1 MEEKKINIFFFFT
14 KNDIICKVNKMTLM
28 NNWVFWVIVYL
39 VSAIIFAQTFK
50 KANRKMKN
58 AGSLTILLEIFT
70 ALFAIIFIPLFDIIF
85 PPIESLLVLLV
96 VVVIYAVTDRL
107 NIEARYGLDP
117 SVFSMLKQL
126 STVFLIIL
134 GFVFLKEELIL
145 KKVIGSIIIVFA
157 NILLA
162 FDKGKFKFNKYFFM
176 SVVSNFL
183 FAIAMMINV
192 NISDNFNLGIYTI
205 CTVSLPALLIFIF
218 EKHSVRELK
227 REFKRYNKKDFLI
240 SAFMWCVMLIS
251 SVRAYQ
257 IGEVSVV
264 APLLTLTAILNT
276 LYEYFICKNKKN
288 VVQKIVCAILIIIG
302 VILIKI

>member
-1 MEEKKINIFFFFT
+1 MK
-14 KNDIICKVNKMTLM
+14 LM
-28 NNWVFWVIVYL
+28 SNWLFWVIVYL
-39 VSAIIFAQTFK
+39 ISAVIFAQTFK

-70 ALFAIIFIPLFDIIF
+70 ALFAILFIPLFEMKF
-85 PPIESLLVLLV
+85 PPVESLIILGI
-96 VVVIYAVTDRL
+96 VVIIYALTDRL

-134 GFVFLKEELIL
+134 GFIFLNEEIVL
-145 KKVIGSIIIVFA
+145 KKIIGSIIIIFA
-157 NILLA
+157 NILLT
-162 FDKGKFKFNKYFFM
+162 FESGKFKINKYFIM
-176 SVVSNFL
+176 SLISNFL
-183 FAIAMMINV
+183 FAIAMLINV

-205 CTVSLPALLIFIF
+205 ITVSAPALLIFIF
-218 EKHSVRELK
+218 ERHSLQEIK
-227 REFKRYNKKDFLI
+227 KEFKRYNKIDFLI
-240 SAFMWCVMLIS
+240 SAFTWCIMLIS

-257 IGEVSVV
+257 IGNVSVV

-276 LYEYFICKNKKN
+276 IYEYFVSKNKTKIY
-288 VVQKIVCAILIIIG
+288 QKIIAAILIIFG

>member
-1 MEEKKINIFFFFT
+1 MK
-14 KNDIICKVNKMTLM
+14 LM
-28 NNWVFWVIVYL
+28 NSWFFWVIVYL
-39 VSAIIFAQTFK
+39 ISAVIFAQTFK

-70 ALFAIIFIPLFDIIF
+70 ALFAIIFIPLFEMKF
-85 PPIESLLVLLV
+85 PPVESIIILGI
-96 VVVIYAVTDRL
+96 VVIIYALTDRL

-134 GFVFLKEELIL
+134 GFIFLNEEIVL
-145 KKVIGSIIIVFA
+145 KKIIGSIIIIFA
-157 NILLA
+157 NVILT
-162 FDKGKFKFNKYFFM
+162 FESGKFKINKYFIM
-176 SVVSNFL
+176 SLISNFL
-183 FAIAMMINV
+183 FAIAMLINV

-205 CTVSLPALLIFIF
+205 ITVSIPALLIFIF
-218 EKHSVRELK
+218 ERHSLQEIK
-227 REFKRYNKKDFLI
+227 KEFKRYNKIEFLI
-240 SAFMWCVMLIS
+240 SAFTWCIMLIS

-257 IGEVSVV
+257 IGNVSVV

-276 LYEYFICKNKKN
+276 IYEYFVSKNKTKIY
-288 VVQKIVCAILIIIG
+288 QKIIAAILIILG

>member
-1 MEEKKINIFFFFT
+1 MK
-14 KNDIICKVNKMTLM
+14 LM
-28 NNWVFWVIVYL
+28 NSWFFWVIVYL
-39 VSAIIFAQTFK
+39 ISAVIFAQTFK

-70 ALFAIIFIPLFDIIF
+70 ALFAILFIPLFEMKF
-85 PPIESLLVLLV
+85 PPVESIIILGI
-96 VVVIYAVTDRL
+96 VVIIYALTDRL

-134 GFVFLKEELIL
+134 GFIFLNEEIVL
-145 KKVIGSIIIVFA
+145 KKIIGSIIIIFA
-157 NILLA
+157 NVILT
-162 FDKGKFKFNKYFFM
+162 FESGKFKINKYFIM
-176 SVVSNFL
+176 SLISNFL
-183 FAIAMMINV
+183 FAIAMLINV

-205 CTVSLPALLIFIF
+205 ITVSIPALLIFIF
-218 EKHSVRELK
+218 ERHSLQEIK
-227 REFKRYNKKDFLI
+227 KEFKRYNKIDFLI
-240 SAFMWCVMLIS
+240 SAFTWCIMLIS

-257 IGEVSVV
+257 IGNVSVV

-276 LYEYFICKNKKN
+276 IYEYFVSKNKTKIY
-288 VVQKIVCAILIIIG
+288 QKIIAAILIIFG

>member
-1 MEEKKINIFFFFT
+1 MK
-14 KNDIICKVNKMTLM
+14 LM
-28 NNWVFWVIVYL
+28 NNWLFWVIVYL
-39 VSAIIFAQTFK
+39 ISAVIFAQTFK

-70 ALFAIIFIPLFDIIF
+70 ALFAILFIPLFEIKF
-85 PPIESLLVLLV
+85 PPVESLIILGI
-96 VVVIYAVTDRL
+96 VVIIYALTDRL

-134 GFVFLKEELIL
+134 GFIFLNEEIVL
-145 KKVIGSIIIVFA
+145 KKIIGSIIIIFA
-157 NILLA
+157 NVLLT
-162 FDKGKFKFNKYFFM
+162 FESGKFKINKYFIM
-176 SVVSNFL
+176 SLISNFL
-183 FAIAMMINV
+183 FAIAMLINV

-205 CTVSLPALLIFIF
+205 ITVSAPALLIFIF
-218 EKHSVRELK
+218 ERHSLQEIK
-227 REFKRYNKKDFLI
+227 KEFKRYNKTEFLI
-240 SAFMWCVMLIS
+240 SAFTWCIMLIS

-257 IGEVSVV
+257 IGNVSVV

-276 LYEYFICKNKKN
+276 IYEYFVSKNKTKIY
-288 VVQKIVCAILIIIG
+288 QKIIAAILIIFG

>member
-1 MEEKKINIFFFFT
+1 MKLINSWF
-14 KNDIICKVNKMTLM
+14 
-28 NNWVFWVIVYL
+28 FWVIVYL
-39 VSAIIFAQTFK
+39 ISAVIFAQTFK

-70 ALFAIIFIPLFDIIF
+70 ALFAIIFIPLFEMKF
-85 PPIESLLVLLV
+85 PPVESIIILGI
-96 VVVIYAVTDRL
+96 VVIIYALTDRL

-134 GFVFLKEELIL
+134 GFIFLNEEIVL
-145 KKVIGSIIIVFA
+145 KKIIGSIIIIFA
-157 NILLA
+157 NVILT
-162 FDKGKFKFNKYFFM
+162 FESGKFKINKYFIM
-176 SVVSNFL
+176 SLISNFL
-183 FAIAMMINV
+183 FAIAMLINV

-205 CTVSLPALLIFIF
+205 ITVSIPALLIFIF
-218 EKHSVRELK
+218 ERHSLQEIK
-227 REFKRYNKKDFLI
+227 KEFKRYNKIDFLI
-240 SAFMWCVMLIS
+240 SAFTWCIMLIS

-257 IGEVSVV
+257 IGNVSVV

-276 LYEYFICKNKKN
+276 IYEYFVSKNKTKIY
-288 VVQKIVCAILIIIG
+288 QKIIAAILIIFG